1 MQRQLP
7 GKQAELMT
15 VGAEPPKVREFGL
28 LKVKPWLSAVP
39 VIGRAVMGTRILDD
53 AFGLVAPV
61 VPVSA
66 QDEMQ
71 LRGMAQ
77 PACDFTIRN
86 MVGRGVQGMLEP
98 DRIEV
103 MQERINQMGIAGQ
116 EHDQRLEPG
125 LCERPIYKE
134 PAERR

>member
-1 MQRQLP
+1 
-7 GKQAELMT
+7 
-15 VGAEPPKVREFGL
+15 
-28 LKVKPWLSAVP
+28 
-39 VIGRAVMGTRILDD
+39 
-53 AFGLVAPV
+53 
-61 VPVSA
+61 
-66 QDEMQ
+66 MQ

-116 EHDQRLEPG
+116 EHDQGLEPG
-125 LCERPIYKE
+125 LRERPIYKE